1 MAEIK
6 IRKKKK
12 LGSFPYVTLIFTIS
26 VALFVIGLFGLL
38 VLHAKMLSD
47 SVKENIEIQVY
58 LDKNIEEADINR
70 IKMVLSS
77 KPFVRAA
84 NNKPLIKFIS
94 KDDAA
99 KEFIKDVKFLG
110 FNPLTDAFTVK
121 ISPEYSENA
130 NLKKIKTEIQTIK
143 GVYEVDYVES
153 LIDDINKNV
162 KNIGIILVGFT
173 LFLLFAV
180 VVLINNTIKL
190 ALFSQRFLIRSMQ
203 LVGAKSG
210 FIQWPFLKNALIHGM
225 LSGLIATSLLYSL
238 LNYANTQI
246 EELSNLQNPNQV
258 LFLMIGIVVTG
269 MLIGF
274 FSTFAAINKYL
285 KLSLDELY

>member
-1 MAEIK
+1 MPEIK

-12 LGSFPYVTLIFTIS
+12 LGSFPYVTLVFTIT

-58 LDKNIEEADINR
+58 LDKNIEESDINR
-70 IKMVLSS
+70 IKMHISS
-77 KPFVRAA
+77 KPYVRSG

-94 KDDAA
+94 KDEAA
-99 KEFIKDVKFLG
+99 KEFIKDVQFLG

-121 ISPEYSENA
+121 IDPEYSENES
-130 NLKKIKTEIQTIK
+130 LKKIKAEIQQIK

-162 KNIGIILVGFT
+162 KNIGILLVSFT
-173 LFLLFAV
+173 LFLLFAI

-190 ALFSQRFLIRSMQ
+190 ALFSQRFIIRSMQ
-203 LVGAKSG
+203 LVGAKAS
-210 FIQWPFLKNALIHGM
+210 FIQWPFLRNALTHG
-225 LSGLIATSLLYSL
+225 LISGLIATSLLYTL
-238 LNYANTQI
+238 LNYANTKI
-246 EELSNLQNPNQV
+246 DELSQLQNPSHV
-258 LFLMIGIVVTG
+258 LFLMIGIIVTG

-274 FSTFAAINKYL
+274 FSTFSAINKYL